1 MNRHMQQIDHQ
12 TGEVVEG
19 FVAYVVPKRKN
30 GFQKGWMAMAQEAMM
45 MLAQSNL
52 TGNDMKVMWAMLARL
67 DYENLIQVNQAEVS
81 EQVGMNRHNVNRS
94 IKKLIELGVILEGVK
109 IGISR
114 SYRLNPNFGWK
125 GSAKGHREALH
136 EHLKVIMI
144 RGRRAHG
151 AALATLPTCA
161 HLSPD
166 SQARLHRAG
175 SVPCKPKTLK
185 MSAYGT
191 FSPTARP
198 PRVLPTPGALPTPAF
213 ATWQGCREKPP
224 APLPQSVVA
233 SNL

>member
-94 IKKLIELGVILEGVK
+94 IKKLMRAWRYL
-109 IGISR
+109 R
-114 SYRLNPNFGWK
+114 
-125 GSAKGHREALH
+125 AL
-136 EHLKVIMI
+136 KS
-144 RGRRAHG
+144 
-151 AALATLPTCA
+151 ALAA
-161 HLSPD
+161 HP
-166 SQARLHRAG
+166 QA
-175 SVPCKPKTLK
+175 
-185 MSAYGT
+185 
-191 FSPTARP
+191 
-198 PRVLPTPGALPTPAF
+198 
-213 ATWQGCREKPP
+213 
-224 APLPQSVVA
+224 
-233 SNL
+233 

>member
-1 MNRHMQQIDHQ
+1 
-12 TGEVVEG
+12 
-19 FVAYVVPKRKN
+19 
-30 GFQKGWMAMAQEAMM
+30 
-45 MLAQSNL
+45 
-52 TGNDMKVMWAMLARL
+52 
-67 DYENLIQVNQAEVS
+67 
-81 EQVGMNRHNVNRS
+81 
-94 IKKLIELGVILEGVK
+94 
-109 IGISR
+109 
-114 SYRLNPNFGWK
+114 
-125 GSAKGHREALH
+125 
-136 EHLKVIMI
+136 MI

-198 PRVLPTPGALPTPAF
+198 PRVLPTPWALPTPAF

-224 APLPQSVVA
+224 APLPQSVGSPPTCKGQAATRFA
-233 SNL
+233 SQALTGFQLRPLRLVLLPPRRWRGVKRRRSRAFLPLTPWNRPNTHRRGRWIGFATCPCGLASEWGLGQSPKGLFFVFEVVRVDVTVQKGQKNVHF